1 MRPHTAAAL
10 SIGMLLVSVA
20 CKERKAG
27 ASAAPPDKIEQMS
40 VVDVVPLADGGA
52 YAIGTGEGLWYVRGG
67 EAVRVREV
75 PTLPAATASADRHR
89 EGWLLAL
96 ASHERGKRRQLEEAQ
111 KEEEPD
117 PGDRDR
123 DF

>member
-1 MRPHTAAAL
+1 MRAHTAVAL
-10 SIGMLLVSVA
+10 GIGMLLVNVA
-20 CKERKAG
+20 CKEREPS
-27 ASAAPPDKIEQMS
+27 ASAAPPDKIERMS

-52 YAIGTGEGLWYVRGG
+52 YAIGTGEGLWYVRGA

-75 PTLPAATASADRHR
+75 PTLPTAAASGDRHR

-96 ASHERGKRRQLEEAQ
+96 AAHERGKRRQLEEAQ

-117 PGDRDR
+117 PGERDR

>member
-1 MRPHTAAAL
+1 MRAHTVAAL
-10 SIGMLLVSVA
+10 GIGVLVSVA
-20 CKERKAG
+20 CNERESG
-27 ASAAPPDKIEQMS
+27 ASAAPPANIEQMS
-40 VVDVVPLADGGA
+40 VLDVIPLADGGA

-67 EAVRVREV
+67 EAVRVKEV
-75 PTLPAATASADRHR
+75 ATLPAATASAGTRR

-96 ASHERGKRRQLEEAQ
+96 AAHERGKRRQLEESL
-111 KEEEPD
+111 EDEEPD